1 MGYNLL
7 IDDFRLRFKD
17 WVELVPAGPG
27 NEDVNAISSKFFLPK
42 GKMKTLQFISN
53 KVLELYMELAHD
65 QYAKI
70 LAQLEEMI
78 DETEDH
84 LVRLTYSLNL
94 IFS

>member
-1 MGYNLL
+1 MGYKLL
-7 IDDFRLRFKD
+7 IDDLRLRFKD
-17 WVELVPAGPG
+17 WVELFPAGPG

-42 GKMKTLQFISN
+42 GKMKTLQFILN
-53 KVLELYMELAHD
+53 KVLELYMELVHD

>member
-1 MGYNLL
+1 MGYKLL
-7 IDDFRLRFKD
+7 INDLRLCFKG

-27 NEDVNAISSKFFLPK
+27 NEDVNTISSKFFLPK

-53 KVLELYMELAHD
+53 KVLELYMELVHD

-70 LAQLEEMI
+70 LAHLEEMM

-94 IFS
+94 IMS